1 MMRII
6 TRIAILVTTFVLGW
20 VIGLFVENWSWFVFS
35 NEVSLIDV
43 IALVIT
49 TTIGIYVA
57 DVIQGNLDSKRV
69 EKDIIFGQFNYVEQY
84 LSELR
89 SEVAKHETDGTV
101 DVMAKIGG
109 CRKFWSK
116 IVNMIQEKYEIDLQ
130 KERIN
135 PNEFITLNQLC
146 TTTPI
151 VGSEDDSV
159 LARNGIVTYND
170 TRKNEIFTE
179 IDRIR
184 MIIIDLKLLI
194 NQKS

>member
-1 MMRII
+1 MRII

-20 VIGLFVENWSWFVFS
+20 IIGLFVENWSWFVFS

-116 IVNMIQEKYEIDLQ
+116 IVNMIKEKYEIDLQ